1 LETVY
6 RDYSSKGVRFYYVY
20 KALAHPE
27 RDGYVQPFTIEERLA
42 HVKEAK
48 RRLGTGITWIADS
61 MTNEIK
67 HAFGDRPNSEFLFDP
82 EGKVVTA
89 RPWSDPEALRWELE
103 DLVGKVDVV
112 TRIEDLDL
120 PEGFAAARPAASGV
134 VPRLTAPAGLQATHV
149 KPASVK
155 QPYYAKLRAEIDS
168 ALFDTGKGQMMLGFH
183 LDPIY
188 GVHWNNL
195 VDPIEWEI
203 KAPEGVLV
211 SPNKGVGPKVDAE
224 SDVDPRE
231 FLVEVDRCESN
242 GPLELVVRYFGCNDE
257 EGWCMSV
264 TQTYTIEF
272 AADKDAGRPQ
282 AGRRGGIGRGGR
294 GGGRGGVGP
303 GGRGGRGRGGFGR
316 GGGFRSFD
324 RED

>member
-1 LETVY
+1 METVY
-6 RDYSSKGVRFYYVY
+6 RDYAPKGVRFFYVY

-27 RDGYVQPFTIEERLA
+27 RDGYVQPFTLEERLA
-42 HVKEAK
+42 HVKAAQK
-48 RRLGTGITWIADS
+48 RLGTGITWIADS
-61 MTNEIK
+61 MENEIK
-67 HAFGDRPNSEFLFDP
+67 HVFGDRPNSEFLFDP
-82 EGKVVTA
+82 EGKLVVA
-89 RPWSDPEALRWELE
+89 RQWSDPEALRWDLE
-103 DLVGKVDVV
+103 DRVGKVDVV
-112 TRIEDLDL
+112 TRIRDLDL
-120 PEGFAAARPAASGV
+120 PEGLSEARPAAAGV
-134 VPRLTAPAGLQATHV
+134 VPRLTAPGGLEATQVQAT
-149 KPASVK
+149 STN
-155 QPYYAKLRAEIDS
+155 QPYYAKLRAEVDR

-211 SPNKGVGPKVDAE
+211 SPNKGTGPKVDAE

-257 EGWCMSV
+257 EGWCMPV
-264 TQTYTIEF
+264 TQTYTIQF

-282 AGRRGGIGRGGR
+282 QGGRRGF
-294 GGGRGGVGP
+294 
-303 GGRGGRGRGGFGR
+303 GRGGRGRGGFGPSARR
-316 GGGFRSFD
+316 GGGRGGFG
-324 RED
+324 RERRFGPDAREE